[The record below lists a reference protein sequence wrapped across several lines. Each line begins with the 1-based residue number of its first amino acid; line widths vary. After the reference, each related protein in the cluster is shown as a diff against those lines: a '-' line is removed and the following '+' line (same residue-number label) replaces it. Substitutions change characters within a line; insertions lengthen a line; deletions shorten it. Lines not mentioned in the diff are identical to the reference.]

1 MTVLTGTV
9 ILTTMFVAG
18 TNLRWLVGSIG
29 FGVVCIALVAFLS
42 PVRMARFES
51 FLTPEELSS
60 GKGYQLW
67 HSLLSLGSGG
77 WTGQGFSES
86 RMKNE
91 YLPEAHTDFILA
103 IVGEELGFICILFVC
118 LFYIAFL
125 ISSLRIAGQAQN
137 VRGLILGA
145 TLGCTVVQH
154 AFVNMG
160 VICGLL
166 PTTGITAPFISYGGS
181 SMVSAFISIG
191 ILLSVDRITST
202 GEYVPDQNSGS
213 ANSVSGPLMLP
224 GENT

>member
-1 MTVLTGTV
+1 MVSKLFDTWSYCGLD
-9 ILTTMFVAG
+9 
-18 TNLRWLVGSIG
+18 GSKI
-29 FGVVCIALVAFLS
+29 I

-77 WTGQGFSES
+77 WSGQGFSES

-103 IVGEELGFICILFVC
+103 IVGEELGLICILFVC
-118 LFYIAFL
+118 LFYLAFL
-125 ISSLRIAGQAQN
+125 VSSLRIAGQAQN
-137 VRGLILGA
+137 VRGLVLGA

-181 SMVSAFISIG
+181 SMVSAFFISVG
-191 ILLSVDRITST
+191 LLLSIDRKTS
-202 GEYVPDQNSGS
+202 GREYVPDQNQGGMNQM
-213 ANSVSGPLMLP
+213 AGPLMLP
-224 GENT
+224 GDKV